1 MSSLSLRR
9 KTFLLLLCA
18 VLAAPWATAAPR
30 RSHPPQAVA
39 PAPLDLLGLSW
50 SFLKSFWSEE
60 GCDIDPNGRCIT
72 RPTQVS
78 PPKSLWSEEGCMID
92 PSGRCLTSAIQAPQP
107 RTDTDTGCGIDPDGR
122 CHS

>member
-9 KTFLLLLCA
+9 KALLLLLCA
-18 VLAAPWATAAPR
+18 VLVAPWAAAAPR

-39 PAPLDLLGLSW
+39 PAPLDLLGRSW
-50 SFLKSFWSEE
+50 SFLKSLWSEE
-60 GCDIDPNGRCIT
+60 GCDIDPDGRCLT
-72 RPTQVS
+72 SAQPRTDT
-78 PPKSLWSEEGCMID
+78 GCDID

-107 RTDTDTGCGIDPDGR
+107 RTDTDTGCMIDPDGR